1 MKSFKIKS
9 VNFLFMLCTV
19 LFTLDGGAQES
30 PISPDRPSFSPGTAI
45 VAMGKLN
52 AEFGY
57 VYHFKKTDLESASS
71 TAPNLALRFGTSRN
85 VELQLQWAG
94 WNYGDALDGK
104 NDPETE
110 VQDINLGA
118 KIGLLRGEK
127 LNLSAIGLISI
138 PIDKNAANS
147 GFFIPTMGIIWD
159 HTITHNL
166 TAFGIFQGSTF
177 TDDDRIF
184 IFQPAAGL
192 SYTISEKAGCYVEYF
207 GDYPSDKSEKKHIVN
222 AGLSYLIT
230 NDLALDLFGG
240 KGLNDYSGSYLG
252 AGMSV
257 RL

>member
-1 MKSFKIKS
+1 MKSLKIKS
-9 VNFLFMLCTV
+9 VRILFIVCAV
-19 LFTLDGGAQES
+19 FVALDGGAQES

-57 VYHFKKTDLESASS
+57 VYHFKKTDLQSASN

-118 KIGLLRGEK
+118 KIGLLRGGK
-127 LNLSAIGLISI
+127 LNLSAIGLVSL
-138 PIDKNAANS
+138 PIGKNAAKS
-147 GFFIPTMGIIWD
+147 GFLIPTMGIIWD
-159 HTITHNL
+159 HTITHKL
-166 TAFGIFQGSTF
+166 TAFGIIQGSTF
-177 TDDDRIF
+177 MENDRIF
-184 IFQPAAGL
+184 TFQPAVGL
-192 SYTISEKAGCYVEYF
+192 SYAITEKAGSYFEYF
-207 GDYPSDKSEKKHIVN
+207 GDFPSDGHQKKHIVN
-222 AGLSYLIT
+222 AGLSYLIS
-230 NDLALDLFGG
+230 NDLAIDLFGA
-240 KGLNDYSGSYLG
+240 KGLNDNSGSYLG

-257 RL
+257 RI